1 MISILHTADWHLGQ
15 TFFSYDR
22 VKEHTHF
29 LDWLKQTI
37 LKEDIDVLLI
47 SGDIFDVSNPS
58 AQAQNQFYR
67 FIQEITTLKNNI
79 QIVVT
84 AGNHDSA
91 SRLEAPLPLVQDKNT
106 FIKGLVP
113 KVNSE
118 IDYDQLIIP
127 LYNQQNEIEGFCL
140 AVPFL
145 RQGDYPKVD
154 SENPHAAGI
163 QELYMQ
169 LIQRVNE
176 RRREDQSVAAMGHLQ
191 AIGSDIA
198 KNDYSEKLIIGGLES
213 VSPNLFK
220 DINYTALGH
229 IHKAQKLAGCEHIR
243 YSGSPLPMSFAEKYY
258 KHGVVKVVLDKG
270 KTVSIDKI
278 EYSPLVKLISI
289 PDKGA
294 ALPQDVLDS
303 LSNLPIARDG
313 DDTSLYPY
321 LEVRVLLEEPEP
333 MLVQKISVA
342 LEDKAVRLTR
352 IPNEYRTKNVITQEY
367 DSLDGLQSLEPID
380 LAKKV
385 FLDTYKVDM
394 SDSLL
399 ELFQEVYYKIEEEE
413 K

>member
-1 MISILHTADWHLGQ
+1 M
-15 TFFSYDR
+15 
-22 VKEHTHF
+22 
-29 LDWLKQTI
+29 
-37 LKEDIDVLLI
+37 
-47 SGDIFDVSNPS
+47 
-58 AQAQNQFYR
+58 
-67 FIQEITTLKNNI
+67 
-79 QIVVT
+79 
-84 AGNHDSA
+84 
-91 SRLEAPLPLVQDKNT
+91 
-106 FIKGLVP
+106 
-113 KVNSE
+113 
-118 IDYDQLIIP
+118 
-127 LYNQQNEIEGFCL
+127 
-140 AVPFL
+140 
-145 RQGDYPKVD
+145 
-154 SENPHAAGI
+154 
-163 QELYMQ
+163 
-169 LIQRVNE
+169 
-176 RRREDQSVAAMGHLQ
+176 
-191 AIGSDIA
+191 
-198 KNDYSEKLIIGGLES
+198 
-213 VSPNLFK
+213 LF
-220 DINYTALGH
+220 
-229 IHKAQKLAGCEHIR
+229 R
-243 YSGSPLPMSFAEKYY
+243 S
-258 KHGVVKVVLDKG
+258 VVKVVLDKG